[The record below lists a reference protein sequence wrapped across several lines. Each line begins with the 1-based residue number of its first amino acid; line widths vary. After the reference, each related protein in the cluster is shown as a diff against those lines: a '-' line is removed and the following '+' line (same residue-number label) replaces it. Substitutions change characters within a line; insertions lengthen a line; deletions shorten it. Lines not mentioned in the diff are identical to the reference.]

1 MPAYQPWDIYWA
13 YVAFEDNPTMIKL
26 RPVVIFRDGGAFILS
41 YYATSQSPK
50 PGYDC
55 YPIKSWREAGLKE
68 QTVIRLDKRL
78 KLRPSDL
85 SDYIGR
91 LSEQDIL
98 LIQLECAR
106 IANRRG

>member
-1 MPAYQPWDIYWA
+1 MPTYQPWDIYWA
-13 YVAFEDNPTMIKL
+13 RVAFEDDPATIKM
-26 RPVVIFRDGGAFILS
+26 RPVIVSRDGGAFIMS
-41 YYATSQSPK
+41 YYATTKSPK

-55 YPIKSWREAGLKE
+55 YPVKHWQQAGFKE

-78 KLRPSDL
+78 RLLPSDFQG
-85 SDYIGR
+85 YIGR

-106 IANRRG
+106 IANRK